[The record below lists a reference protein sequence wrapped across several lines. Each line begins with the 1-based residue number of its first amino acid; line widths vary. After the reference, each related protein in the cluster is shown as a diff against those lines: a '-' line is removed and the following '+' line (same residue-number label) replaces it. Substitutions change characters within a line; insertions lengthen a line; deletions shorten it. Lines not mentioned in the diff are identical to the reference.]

1 MMDHETFSA
10 GSSSGPAVTEKI
22 DPAAQRAKLKDMED
36 LRNRVRQME
45 EDVARKK
52 VFHALCRAAGAI
64 RCHRVVPGNKHDA

>member
-1 MMDHETFSA
+1 MMDHETLSV

-22 DPAAQRAKLKDMED
+22 DPAAQRAKLKDIED

-52 VFHALCRAAGAI
+52 VAVHAC
-64 RCHRVVPGNKHDA
+64 CV